1 MAPGSS
7 RSNLRRRDA
16 VNGRRIAA
24 KPVGLAA
31 GAAGGAAFKSLWRRA
46 DSGREVPEADDA
58 GRSWRV
64 VLLAAALQGAMFA
77 VIHAVLERVTARPE
91 PGPQATSDPATTG
104 GGRR

>member
-1 MAPGSS
+1 M
-7 RSNLRRRDA
+7 
-16 VNGRRIAA
+16 NGRRIAA

-58 GRSWRV
+58 GRSWHV

-91 PGPQATSDPATTG
+91 PRPQAPEPANG